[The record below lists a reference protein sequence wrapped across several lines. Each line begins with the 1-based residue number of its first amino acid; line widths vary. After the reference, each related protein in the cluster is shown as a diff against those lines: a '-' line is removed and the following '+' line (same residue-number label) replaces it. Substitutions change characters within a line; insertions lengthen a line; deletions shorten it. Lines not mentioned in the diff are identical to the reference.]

1 MAHYYTDRNF
11 FDNKRGVVVVMREF
25 NVTGICVKNK
35 HYMVD
40 TSEKLAKIKSLV
52 DKGYYFTINRARQ
65 YGKTTTLYL
74 LSELLT
80 PEYLCIKI
88 SFEGLGNESF
98 ETTEAF
104 CDALLSLIQNALY
117 ILPDEDS
124 RSVFQEYG
132 REWHD
137 KTVVNFKLLSR
148 HITKMCKG
156 RRVVLMVDEVDKIS
170 NNQVFLHFLGML
182 RDKYQVHNANGE
194 DTFHTVILT
203 GVHDIKNIKQK
214 LITQGAYVQKSG
226 EGIYNSPW
234 NIAVDFDVDMSF
246 NAKEIS
252 TMLVEYEKDY
262 NTGMDISAISQEI
275 YSYTRGYPFL
285 VSRLCQHIDKK
296 LDKNWTLEGVQEAVK
311 IVLAENNTLFDDIY
325 KNLGNYQDLYN
336 LMYGLIISGVRYT
349 YNIGNPSIN
358 FGMMYGLLMNIGGS
372 VAVSNKIFELIISNY
387 FISRNETEHGKKITG
402 VLMEDVVNGG
412 KFDMEGCLRKFAE
425 HYYEMF
431 TEKDISFLERHG
443 RLLFLTY
450 LKPLINGTGFY
461 YIEAQTRSQRRMDI
475 VLDYNKEQFIIEL
488 KLWHGEN
495 YKEKAYKQLLDYME
509 SKNAKVGYL
518 LTFNFNKNSEKVRG
532 AKWIDCEGKRIF
544 DVVI

>member
-1 MAHYYTDRNF
+1 MAHYSTDRNF
-11 FDNKRGVVVVMREF
+11 FDIKRGVVVVMREF

-98 ETTEAF
+98 ESTEAF
-104 CDALLSLIQNALY
+104 CDALLSLIQNALC
-117 ILPDEDS
+117 ILRDENGK
-124 RSVFQEYG
+124 SVFQEYG

-148 HITKMCKG
+148 HITKMCRGK
-156 RRVVLMVDEVDKIS
+156 RVVLMVDEVDKIS
-170 NNQVFLHFLGML
+170 NNQVFLLFLDML
-182 RDKYQVHNANGE
+182 RDKYQVYTANGE

-203 GVHDIKNIKQK
+203 GVQDIRNIKQK
-214 LITQGAYVQKSG
+214 SITQGAYELKSS

-246 NAKEIS
+246 NAIEIS

-275 YSYTRGYPFL
+275 YNYTRGYPFL

-296 LDKNWTLEGVQEAVK
+296 FDKNWTLEGVQEAVK

-325 KNLGNYQDLYN
+325 KNLGNYQDFYN

-349 YNIGNPSIN
+349 FNIGNPIIN
-358 FGMMYGLLMNIGGS
+358 FGMMYGLLMNISGS

-387 FISRNETEHGKKITG
+387 FISRNETEYGKKITG

-431 TEKDISFLERHG
+431 TEKDISFMEIHG

-475 VLDYNKEQFIIEL
+475 VLDYNKKQFIIEL